1 MPFRFG
7 AFLRAFVCL
16 YSLPGLPLCHPQALS
31 GFPETSLPILS
42 RQAASLQDLF
52 DLMEITTDI
61 LLKAYAIGVFPM
73 AESQD
78 ATELHW
84 IDPRRRGILPLNS
97 LHIPR
102 SLRKTLR
109 KESFQVHCNTAFM
122 QVMEACAEP
131 RPDRSETWIN
141 PQIKRLYQ
149 QLFQSGFAHS
159 VECWKDGRLVGGLY
173 GVSLGSAFFGES
185 MFSRETNAS
194 KVALVHLVARLEKSG
209 YSLLDTQFL
218 TSHLARFGVIEV
230 SRETYHQHL
239 GMALQTS
246 TTFDPALSGEQLE
259 DFIRSCQDNLPA
271 PPPDTLET
279 DADSH

>member
-1 MPFRFG
+1 MLPCTFHQLLSFQDRLLLV
-7 AFLRAFVCL
+7 FL
-16 YSLPGLPLCHPQALS
+16 SQ
-31 GFPETSLPILS
+31 PIYIGQTHHN
-42 RQAASLQDLF
+42 RIRDLF
-52 DLMEITTDI
+52 NTMEITADI

-73 AESQD
+73 AESHD
-78 ATELHW
+78 AAELHW
-84 IDPRRRGILPLNS
+84 IDPRQRGVLPLNS

-109 KESFQVHCNTAFM
+109 KEPFRIRCDTAFM

-149 QLFQSGFAHS
+149 QLFQTGFAHS

-194 KVALVHLVARLEKSG
+194 KVALVHLVARLKKSG

-218 TSHLARFGVIEV
+218 TRHLARFGVIEIP
-230 SRETYHQHL
+230 RDTYHQRL
-239 GMALQTS
+239 DMALQIGATL
-246 TTFDPALSGEQLE
+246 DPELSREELE
-259 DFIRSCQDNLPA
+259 EFIRSCQGNPPA
-271 PPPDTLET
+271 PSPDNLET
-279 DADSH
+279 DPDND